1 MRLHALVGLL
11 LLWQDAVNNLDVLVV
26 DGSNGPVA
34 GVRVVLMSGGKVVAS
49 AQTSES
55 GHAQFSELTPAR
67 YEPDASK
74 EGFEPVQKNNVEV
87 PARLN

>member
-1 MRLHALVGLL
+1 
-11 LLWQDAVNNLDVLVV
+11 
-26 DGSNGPVA
+26 
-34 GVRVVLMSGGKVVAS
+34 MSGGKVVAS

-67 YEPDASK
+67 YELDASK